1 MVMENPKCNRV
12 LLKLSG
18 EGLMGKKLGEIAEI
32 QVPAGIIHF
41 EILEIGL

>member
-1 MVMENPKCNRV
+1 KISVKSPI
-12 LLKLSG
+12 G